1 MVETVVTVER
11 TTTTT
16 TGPPG
21 GGNPSG
27 GDNGGFWSAI
37 RINMEYY
44 KTIPGILKIV
54 QLVSTHT
61 VTYNTRAETFLGKH
75 LIFYLCHIAYTLSQ
89 RI

>member
-21 GGNPSG
+21 GTNPAG
-27 GDNGGFWSAI
+27 ANNGGGFWGAI
-37 RINMEYY
+37 RLNFDYF

-54 QLVSTHT
+54 QVVS
-61 VTYNTRAETFLGKH
+61 
-75 LIFYLCHIAYTLSQ
+75 
-89 RI
+89 